1 VVNLRG
7 PRRSGKDNRGRLMLE
22 VKAMWRG
29 GFKFDGVDSQGRP
42 MKMDASVGAGGEGDG
57 FRPAELPLMGLAGC
71 TGMDTVE
78 ILLKMREPLS
88 GFDVRVTAEK
98 KEGVPPGYKSIR
110 IDYVIRGRGLSRDK
124 VERAVRLSEEKY
136 CTVWSALSKAAKITH
151 TIGITEE

>member
-1 VVNLRG
+1 
-7 PRRSGKDNRGRLMLE
+7 MLE
-22 VKAMWRG
+22 AKATWRG
-29 GFKFDGVDSQGRP
+29 GFRFDGEDSQGRP

-98 KEGVPPGYKSIR
+98 KRGIPPGYQSIR
-110 IDYVIRGRGLSRDK
+110 IQYVIRGRGLSSEK
-124 VERAVRLSEEKY
+124 VERAVRLSEQKY
-136 CTVWSALSKAAKITH
+136 CTVWNALSKAAEITH
-151 TIGITEE
+151 TIEIVEE